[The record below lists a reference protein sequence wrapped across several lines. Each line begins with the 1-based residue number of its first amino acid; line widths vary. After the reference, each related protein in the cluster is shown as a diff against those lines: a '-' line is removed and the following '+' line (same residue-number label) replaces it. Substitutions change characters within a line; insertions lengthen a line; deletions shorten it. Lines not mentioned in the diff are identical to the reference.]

1 MDKSWRKVGG
11 QQSAQW
17 ETAASKKINGQKT
30 EKCTSRSGIWAMQS
44 RPPELW
50 HQLVITTKKQPE
62 LETAK
67 TFLIR
72 GFAYYTFYTFFV
84 LVIQA
89 LT

>member
-1 MDKSWRKVGG
+1 MHLKIWDLGQAKS
-11 QQSAQW
+11 
-17 ETAASKKINGQKT
+17 
-30 EKCTSRSGIWAMQS
+30 
-44 RPPELW
+44 PPELW

-72 GFAYYTFYTFFV
+72 GFVYYTFYTIFV